1 MRDRLSGSQAISTCA
16 HTATKQREDK
26 SVELSAAE
34 EYAIRII
41 AAESALQ
48 HAARDEAPAARLSSS
63 PAGAPDGEASSPAL
77 VAGGTDASRPTLAP
91 GGTATTETNHPA
103 PIPLPVSL
111 LVPPIPDGLWPA
123 VRSELEAQSVIGYPA
138 NAIESLGLSPADQ
151 AEYLARAGKN
161 LSSWYRLMMA
171 QDSVL
176 AEFRQAG
183 IPVAVLKGAAAA
195 ANYPQPNSRSMGD
208 IDLIVP
214 PDHFEQAFS
223 LMERLGWENDIE
235 LEINPRHAGFKK
247 AGCPE
252 IELHRYFSTCTNKQ
266 QAHFL
271 DQAIYDAIPR
281 AEWTDVAGFSV
292 PVLPPLENG
301 LVLLAH
307 VNQHLGSGLGLR
319 QILDWQ
325 MFVDAQLTD
334 ELWERG
340 FQHAAQQIGMEKLAV
355 TTTWLCRTYLG
366 LQTSATWFGEADAQL
381 ASDLLLYIMQQGN
394 MGRKMERGA
403 QATRTV
409 LHNLRSPAALVHYL
423 YEGGRAH
430 WAPARKHAWLAP
442 AACLYQVGHVIR
454 KGLSRNASM
463 SELVTDARSAQ
474 EDIDLLKRLEVTR
487 M

>member
-1 MRDRLSGSQAISTCA
+1 M
-16 HTATKQREDK
+16 K
-26 SVELSAAE
+26 LSAAE
-34 EYAIRII
+34 EYATRII

-48 HAARDEAPAARLSSS
+48 HAACDEAPAARLSSS
-63 PAGAPDGEASSPAL
+63 PASAPDGKASSPAP
-77 VAGGTDASRPTLAP
+77 VVGGTDASRPTLAP
-91 GGTATTETNHPA
+91 GGTATPETNHPA
-103 PIPLPVSL
+103 PIPPPVSL
-111 LVPPIPDGLWPA
+111 PVPPIPDGLWPA

-138 NAIESLGLSPADQ
+138 NAIESLELSPADQ

-235 LEINPRHAGFKK
+235 LEVNPRHAGFKK

-325 MFVDAQLTD
+325 MFVDAHLTD
-334 ELWERG
+334 ELWERS

-381 ASDLLLYIMQQGN
+381 ASDLLLYIMQRGN

-403 QATRTV
+403 RATRTV
-409 LHNLRSPAALVHYL
+409 LHNLRSPAALVRYL

-463 SELVTDARSAQ
+463 SELVADARSAQ

>member
-1 MRDRLSGSQAISTCA
+1 M
-16 HTATKQREDK
+16 
-26 SVELSAAE
+26 ELSAAE

-48 HAARDEAPAARLSSS
+48 YAVRDEAPAARPSSS
-63 PAGAPDGEASSPAL
+63 LAGAPDGKASSPAL
-77 VAGGTDASRPTLAP
+77 VAGGTVANCPTLAP
-91 GGTATTETNHPA
+91 GGTATPETNHPA
-103 PIPLPVSL
+103 PIPLP
-111 LVPPIPDGLWPA
+111 VPPIPDGLWPA

-214 PDHFEQAFS
+214 PDHFDRAFS

-325 MFVDAQLTD
+325 MFVAAHLTD
-334 ELWERG
+334 EFWESE

-355 TTTWLCRTYLG
+355 TTTSLCRTYLG
-366 LQTSATWFGEADAQL
+366 LQTSATWFEHADAQL
-381 ASDLLLYIMQQGN
+381 ADDLLLYIMRKGN
-394 MGRKMERGA
+394 MGRKVEHGA

-409 LHNLRSPAALVHYL
+409 LHSFRSPAALVRYL
-423 YEGGRAH
+423 YEGGRVH
-430 WAPARKHAWLAP
+430 WEPARKHAWLAP
-442 AACLYQVGHVIR
+442 AACLYQVGHVVR
-454 KGLSRNASM
+454 KGLARKVDV
-463 SELVTDARSAQ
+463 SELVSDARSAQ
-474 EDIDLLKRLEVTR
+474 EEVDLLKRLEVTR

>member
-1 MRDRLSGSQAISTCA
+1 M
-16 HTATKQREDK
+16 
-26 SVELSAAE
+26 ELSAAE
-34 EYAIRII
+34 EYALKII

-48 HAARDEAPAARLSSS
+48 HAARDDDPASM
-63 PAGAPDGEASSPAL
+63 PEGEASY
-77 VAGGTDASRPTLAP
+77 PTLAASETVAP
-91 GGTATTETNHPA
+91 ASNHLAASPSATTPPSTHMSPSRGETKRSTPA
-103 PIPLPVSL
+103 SPAS
-111 LVPPIPDGLWPA
+111 VPPVPDGLWPA
-123 VRSELEAQSVIGYPA
+123 VRDELKAQSVIGYPA

-214 PDHFEQAFS
+214 PVDFDRAFT
-223 LMERLGWENDIE
+223 LLEDLGWENEIP

-271 DQAIYDAIPR
+271 DQAIYDVIPHV
-281 AEWTDVAGFSV
+281 EWTDVAGFNV
-292 PVLPPLENG
+292 PVLPPLANG

-325 MFVDAQLTD
+325 MFAAAQLTD
-334 ELWERG
+334 EFWESE

-366 LQTSATWFGEADAQL
+366 LQTSATWFDCADAQL
-381 ASDLLLYIMQQGN
+381 ADDLLLYITRKGN
-394 MGRKMERGA
+394 MGRKVERGA

-409 LHNLRSPAALVHYL
+409 LHSFRSPAALVHYL

-430 WAPARKHAWLAP
+430 WEPARKHAWLAP

-454 KGLSRNASM
+454 KGLARKVDAR
-463 SELVTDARSAQ
+463 ELVSDARSAQ
-474 EDIDLLKRLEVTR
+474 EEVDLLKRLEVTR

>member
-1 MRDRLSGSQAISTCA
+1 M
-16 HTATKQREDK
+16 KQREDK

-48 HAARDEAPAARLSSS
+48 YAARDEAPAARLFSS
-63 PAGAPDGEASSPAL
+63 PAGAPDGKASSPAP
-77 VAGGTDASRPTLAP
+77 VAGGTDASRPTLAQ
-91 GGTATTETNHPA
+91 GGTATPEANHPA
-103 PIPLPVSL
+103 PIPLPASL
-111 LVPPIPDGLWPA
+111 PVPPIPGGLWPA
-123 VRSELEAQSVIGYPA
+123 VRAELEAQSVIGYPA
-138 NAIESLGLSPADQ
+138 NAIESLELSPTDQ

-223 LMERLGWENDIE
+223 LLERLGWENDIE

-281 AEWTDVAGFSV
+281 AEWSDVAGFSV
-292 PVLPPLENG
+292 PVLSPLENG

-325 MFVDAQLTD
+325 MFVDALLTD
-334 ELWERG
+334 ELWERS

-355 TTTWLCRTYLG
+355 TTTWLCCTYLG
-366 LQTSATWFGEADAQL
+366 LQTSATWFSEADAQL
-381 ASDLLLYIMQQGN
+381 ASDLLLYIMQRGN

-409 LHNLRSPAALVHYL
+409 LHNLRSPAALVRYL
-423 YEGGRAH
+423 YESGRAH

-474 EDIDLLKRLEVTR
+474 EDIDLLKRLEATR